1 MKSTDMIEDD
11 EILEPLTIEEMADV
25 LQDEA
30 GLEAEVRGR
39 EGRKTIFV
47 LTEDPAATRDYIKN
61 EVAEDLDLDVI
72 VPRKTKKGGFQI

>member
-1 MKSTDMIEDD
+1 MFEDD
-11 EILEPLTIEEMADV
+11 LEDEDVIEPLTIEEMADA

-30 GLEAEVRGR
+30 GLEVEVRGR

-47 LTEDPAATRDYIKN
+47 LTEDPAATRDYIRN

-72 VPRKTKKGGFQI
+72 VPRKTRKGGFQI

>member
-1 MKSTDMIEDD
+1 MFEDELED
-11 EILEPLTIEEMADV
+11 EDVIEPLTIEEMADV

-30 GLEAEVRGR
+30 GLEVEVRGKD
-39 EGRKTIFV
+39 GRKTIFV
-47 LTEDPAATRDYIKN
+47 LTEDPAATRDYIRN